1 MKTFAALCLLL
12 GTATVAAAQC
22 TPVRR
27 AVVVGINTYTGNR
40 KPAIRAGTALVARLP
55 VAGSFQPR
63 EFWNLEGAVNDA
75 TRFAA
80 VLQGDPYS
88 FEEQNIKL
96 LTEDQATA
104 QNILDTFER
113 QLIDASQCPGDISLF
128 YYSGHGSQI
137 RNTAVK
143 DLSSPDAFDETIVP
157 YDAAGGAPDIRS
169 KELVRLYLKAA
180 RKGVILTA
188 IFDSCQSGG
197 LTRGAMDFS
206 RPKYGLADS
215 RTVNDPGE
223 RDASGNLILPT
234 RRSRDMPNPVL
245 VLSAAYEK
253 EAANESGGRGLFTTK
268 LLDTFT
274 THPPRE
280 AIGTLFEDAKLAV
293 SLEHNDQHP
302 QISGEGRLE
311 RDLLDQPA
319 DATTGMVARV
329 LRIQPDGTLVIDKG
343 TAAGIFE
350 GSELVSTSKE
360 SPEVRITIS
369 QARLADAIATPG
381 PGGTTVQPGW
391 RFRLDRWAVPKPNSL
406 TVYFEKN
413 GPTADELAHVSAM
426 IAQAGVE
433 IVSDPTVA
441 TPTHQI
447 WWLDGQWQL
456 LSGSSTKGKP
466 LGKTLN
472 AAAIPKGARLF
483 LNYPLP
489 SAQAAKLALGE
500 GTANSAVSVQKSPNA
515 PKYILAGRW
524 NGSAFEYAWLRP
536 GVTEA
541 DQKGLSLPVRTD
553 WISASDPGFEA
564 KLQASALQ
572 LNRIYGWLT
581 LTSRDSYPYRLELR
595 KPGSPTPLSPGRDHT
610 TAGETYK
617 LWLTSAT
624 RPDTVEPRWI
634 YVLVIDRDGNVGVLF
649 PSTGSNTGNRIPMN
663 DSTKDPGAPP
673 ASIELTSQQSDL
685 TIQPPYGLDT
695 YILLTSKDPLDPQL
709 FPAEG
714 VRSDSATRGGNDP
727 LATLLGNIGNTR
739 GGTPRA
745 AIPTTWSVQTL
756 TIPSLSK

>member
-1 MKTFAALCLLL
+1 MKTLAACCVLI
-12 GTATVAAAQC
+12 GVANIAAAQC
-22 TPVRR
+22 QPVRR

-40 KPAIRAGTALVARLP
+40 KPAIRTTTALVARQP
-55 VAGSFQPR
+55 VAGTFHSR

-80 VLQGDPYS
+80 LLQGDPYS
-88 FEEQNIKL
+88 FDEQNIHL
-96 LTEDQATA
+96 LTEEQATA

-113 QLIDASQCPGDISLF
+113 QLIDASQCPGDVSLF

-143 DLSSPDAFDETIVP
+143 DSSSPDAFDETIVP
-157 YDAAGGAPDIRS
+157 YDAAGGTPDIRS

-180 RKGVILTA
+180 RKGIILTA

-223 RDASGNLILPT
+223 RDAPGNLILPT
-234 RRSRDMPNPVL
+234 RHSRDVPNPVL

-253 EAANESGGRGLFTTK
+253 EAANESGNRGLFTTK
-268 LLDTFT
+268 LLDTLA

-280 AIGTLFEDAKLAV
+280 AIGPLFEDVKLAV

-302 QISGEGRLE
+302 QISGEGRLD
-311 RDLLDQPA
+311 RDLVGQTA
-319 DATTGMVARV
+319 DATTGMIARV
-329 LRIQPDGTLVIDKG
+329 VRIQPDGSFVVDKG
-343 TAAGIFE
+343 TAAGIYE
-350 GSELVSTSKE
+350 GSELVSTTKD
-360 SPEVRITIS
+360 SPEVRIKIA
-369 QARLADAIATPG
+369 QARLADAVAMPG
-381 PGGTTVQPGW
+381 PGGTAVQPGW
-391 RFRLDRWAVPKPNSL
+391 RFRLDRWVVPKPNAL

-413 GPTADELAHVSAM
+413 GPSTEELSRTAAAM
-426 IAQAGVE
+426 AQSGVE
-433 IVSDPTVA
+433 LITDPTTT

-466 LGKTLN
+466 LGKSLN

-483 LNYPLP
+483 VNYPLSIP
-489 SAQAAKLALGE
+489 QSAKLLLGE
-500 GTANSAVSVQKSPNA
+500 GTANNAVTVQKSPNA
-515 PKYILAGRW
+515 PKYILAGHW
-524 NGSAFEYAWLRP
+524 NGTALEYAWLRP

-553 WISASDPGFEA
+553 WISTSEPGFEA

-581 LTSRDSYPYRLELR
+581 LSSRDSYPYRLELR
-595 KPGSPTPLSPGRDHT
+595 KPGSPSPLTPGRDHT

-624 RPDTVEPRWI
+624 KSGAVDPRWI
-634 YVLVIDRDGNVGVLF
+634 YVLVIDHDGNVGVLF
-649 PSTGSNTGNRIPMN
+649 PSTGSNTGNRLPMN
-663 DSTKDPGAPP
+663 DGAPP
-673 ASIELTSQQSDL
+673 PAIELTSQQSDL

-739 GGTPRA
+739 GATPA
-745 AIPTTWSVQTL
+745 AAVPTTWSVQSL
-756 TIPSLSK
+756 TIPSVSK